1 MLMAAYSSSLWADVH
16 KLEHHHRQYEGG
28 YYPGP
33 YYSRAYLQTFPLEPG
48 DRVMLYR
55 LRPFQHYGRYEYGCP
70 IEPGLT
76 HGTVDSYR
84 FTYRYQWGF
93 RATQTLAP
101 VEPSN
106 CDHPLARQYRAID
119 QDPRSAGGSNTPAS
133 IP

>member
-76 HGTVDSYR
+76 NGTVDSYR
-84 FTYRYQWGF
+84 FPYRYQWGF
-93 RATQTLAP
+93 RATQTHAP

-106 CDHPLARQYRAID
+106 CDHPLARQYRSID

-133 IP
+133 TP